1 MLKSLRSRLLFSY
14 GIVIMTVLVIVAVAA
29 FIVVSLPAVR
39 YSPMLRD
46 LDNISR
52 VNRGEIIRLIQARAR
67 NEKIL
72 QTLQQTAVENNV
84 RVLLANVDDREVVF
98 DSDNSGWVGTK
109 IDGVV
114 LPNNLLPTTDRNTL
128 AGLYTHEDGSTW
140 LLYSRAIS
148 NFGTDGRFIMYARP
162 EPTGLRQ
169 FRELGLFNFLLGA
182 GGAAF
187 LLAILLAFGIVAWVA
202 RPLQKMAGATEAIAQ
217 GEYDQQLPLQG
228 PEEVQRVAFSFNS
241 MAAQVSATRHAQRD
255 FVANVSHDL
264 KTPITSIQ
272 GWSQALLDGAADT
285 PEAQRRAA
293 NIIYSEAERMSR
305 MVRQLLDLAKIES
318 GQLELYKEL
327 VDLSQLIQDVH
338 RNLFIRAQEKGIH
351 LTVDSQ
357 LSVPI
362 YGDPDRLMQLFTNLV
377 DNALTHTPTDGRV
390 HLKVQ
395 PHGEKA
401 VEVVVQDTGKGI
413 GSEELSRI
421 FERFYQVEKSRAQ
434 MAQRAG
440 SGLGL
445 SIVQELVA
453 LHNGRIFAR
462 SELGKGSAFIVR
474 LPISDTPEAS
484 TIVRRVT

>member
-1 MLKSLRSRLLFSY
+1 MLKSLQSRLLLSY
-14 GIVIMTVLVIVAVAA
+14 GIVIMTVLLIVAAAA
-29 FIVVSLPAVR
+29 FVVVSLPVVR
-39 YSPMLRD
+39 YMPTLRQ
-46 LDNISR
+46 LDTISR
-52 VNRGEIIRLIQARAR
+52 VSRGEILRLIQARAR
-67 NEKIL
+67 TEQLL

-84 RVLLANVDDREVVF
+84 RVLVANIESREVVF
-98 DSDNSGWVGTK
+98 DSNNSNWVGTI

-114 LPNNLLPTTDRNTL
+114 LPSNLLPTTDRNTL
-128 AGLYTHEDGSTW
+128 AGLYTHENGSTW

-148 NFGTDGRFIMYARP
+148 NFGSDGGFIMFARP

-169 FRELGLFNFLLGA
+169 LRELGLLNFLLGT
-182 GGAAF
+182 GGVAF
-187 LLAILLAFGIVAWVA
+187 LLAILLAFGIAAWVA
-202 RPLQKMAGATEAIAQ
+202 RPLQKMADATEAIAE
-217 GEYDQQLPLQG
+217 GNYDQQLPLQG

-241 MAAQVSATRHAQRD
+241 MAAQVAATRHAQRD

-285 PEAQRRAA
+285 PEAQKRAA

-318 GQLELYKEL
+318 GQLELHKEA
-327 VDLSQLIQDVH
+327 VDLGLLIQDVH
-338 RNLFIRAQEKGIH
+338 RNLHLRAQSKGIH
-351 LTVDSQ
+351 LTVDVQTAVS
-357 LSVPI
+357 I
-362 YGDPDRLMQLFTNLV
+362 HGDPDRLMQLFTNLV
-377 DNALTHTPTDGRV
+377 DNALTHTPADGRV
-390 HLKVQ
+390 HLTMQ

-401 VEVVVQDTGKGI
+401 VEVIVQDTGKGI
-413 GSEELSRI
+413 DTEELSRI

-434 MAQRAG
+434 RVQRVG

-462 SELGKGSAFIVR
+462 SQVGKGSAFIVR
-474 LPISDTPEAS
+474 LPIHDKPEAS
-484 TIVRRVT
+484 TIVRRV